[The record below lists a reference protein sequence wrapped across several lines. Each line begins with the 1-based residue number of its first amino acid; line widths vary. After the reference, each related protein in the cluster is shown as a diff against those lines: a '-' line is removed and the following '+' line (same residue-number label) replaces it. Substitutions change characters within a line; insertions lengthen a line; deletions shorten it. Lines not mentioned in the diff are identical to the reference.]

1 VLNDAITISFELCV
15 SAVWLLSQVSDDD
28 DDDDRTDSSHLELSF
43 EYLVA
48 KNSLRWITL
57 YTSQV
62 TQRRYLS

>member
-1 VLNDAITISFELCV
+1 ML
-15 SAVWLLSQVSDDD
+15 QVSDDD
-28 DDDDRTDSSHLELSF
+28 DSTEPSRLELSF

-62 TQRRYLS
+62 TELLTPQGIGAQLLVLLFQP

>member
-1 VLNDAITISFELCV
+1 ML
-15 SAVWLLSQVSDDD
+15 QVSDDD
-28 DDDDRTDSSHLELSF
+28 DGTDTSHLELSF

-62 TQRRYLS
+62 RDYVS